1 MDYKIL
7 KKNTGEYLVDKG
19 FSKKGNYYYIF
30 LNELII
36 VVGFQKANFTNGCY
50 INIGYC
56 IPLLNADT
64 KIPRDVDG
72 DVRARFAIEVDLKK
86 NSLFDLDRITNDDLL
101 TALENNYKFYVS
113 GINSIDKLKSLIE
126 NNPVLLY
133 QTTLKAKQFLKLI

>member
-1 MDYKIL
+1 MEYKIL
-7 KKNTGEYLVDKG
+7 KKIVGEYLVNKG
-19 FSKKGNYYYIF
+19 FSKKGNYYCIF

-36 VVGFQKANFTNGCY
+36 VVGFQKANFSNGCY

-56 IPLLNADT
+56 IPLLNADI
-64 KIPRDVDG
+64 KLPRDVDG
-72 DVRARFAIEVDLKK
+72 DVRARFVIEVDLKE

-101 TALENNYKFYVS
+101 TALENNYMFYVN
-113 GINSIDKLKSLIE
+113 GINSIDKLKTLIG